1 MISSRKNSD
10 LEGIEMDIKR
20 LEDAVFELN
29 NKLAGRILDLKNHVD
44 DIDIMVRNLKEQDI
58 LTRRKIQAITEY
70 LDIVLE
76 YQGSPKYVA
85 VSVQEDECC
94 IPGFE
99 GCKDA
104 LDDLTLT
111 DNKQ

>member
-1 MISSRKNSD
+1 MISSRQNSD
-10 LEGIEMDIKR
+10 LEVLEKDLKR
-20 LEDAVFELN
+20 LEATVFELN
-29 NKLAGRILDLKNHVD
+29 NKLAGLILDLNKNVD
-44 DIDIMVRNLKEQDI
+44 SLDNVVSNLSEHDI

-76 YQGSPKYVA
+76 YQGAPKYVA